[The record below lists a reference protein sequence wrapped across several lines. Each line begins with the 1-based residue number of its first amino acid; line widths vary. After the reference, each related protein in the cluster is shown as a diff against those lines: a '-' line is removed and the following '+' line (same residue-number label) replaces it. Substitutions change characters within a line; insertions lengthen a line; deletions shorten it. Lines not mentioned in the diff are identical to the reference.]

1 MPHLEIRFD
10 STPALAL
17 AAVIAAALMAFWF
30 YRTTVPPLPPFRR
43 YSLLVLR
50 GFTLTFLFLLLT
62 EPVIRMVSTSSRRPV
77 LVVIADI
84 SSSMTVRD
92 RLGDRAATLRS
103 LLVSSP
109 MREIEQRADVRFLAM
124 GRTTRPLSAED
135 LDSLPCTDP
144 ATDITAALES
154 VTRTQGTTHPRA
166 ILLLSDGNPTLG
178 RNPLHIAS
186 TFPLPVYTVGIGDTS
201 EQQDLLVTRVTANT
215 IVYAGS
221 ETPVDV
227 RIKSAGFDGQQT
239 EVALLDGSTVLDR
252 KSFTVDGGTREYAIR
267 LSYTPVTPG
276 VRTFTVAL
284 APLKGEVT
292 VRNNRRS
299 FVSRVRSGKQHM
311 VILAG
316 APSADLAFLRQ
327 TLSENPGFSVSGY
340 TQLPD
345 GTFLDGPLSAAILDS
360 ADCLV
365 LVGLPTASTTPATYD
380 ALQAAL
386 LKRRIP
392 LFFVASRIVEWNR
405 LEQYF
410 HSTLP
415 FIVETASATEQEVFV
430 EPTPAERLSPVLT
443 PPGGE
448 GSPWTQLPP
457 VYATRTTLR
466 VKPGAVALGYARGLT
481 AVTPAPLLLTLR
493 MHGQRTVALTAYG
506 IWRWR
511 LMAQRAP
518 VTSGF
523 FGAFLTNVVQWLT
536 APEDRGPVIVKTVKD
551 AFVAGEPIGFEGQVY
566 DPQQHPLDDADVR
579 VMVRHGAGTMETIF
593 AAAGNG
599 RYEGMVAG
607 WGEEGA
613 FPYVATATRGGIPV
627 GSDSG
632 TVRIGGVQQ
641 EFLETRMNAPLLREL
656 AERTGGAFLH
666 QEAFGRI
673 GELLVRQPSFVST
686 EETEAAE
693 YHLRNRPLPAAAIIL
708 LLALEWFLRKR
719 SGMI

>member
-10 STPALAL
+10 STPVLAL
-17 AAVIAAALMAFWF
+17 AAVLAAALAAFWF

-50 GFTLTFLFLLLT
+50 AFTLTFLFLLLT
-62 EPVIRMVSTSSRRPV
+62 EPVIRMVSTSPRRPV
-77 LVVIADI
+77 LAVVADN

-109 MREIEQRADVRFLAM
+109 MKELEQRADVRFLSM
-124 GRTTRPLSAED
+124 GRTTGPLSAQG
-135 LDSLPCTDP
+135 LDSLPCNDP
-144 ATDITAALES
+144 GTDITSALES
-154 VTRTQGTTHPRA
+154 VIRTQGNPSPQA
-166 ILLLSDGNPTLG
+166 ILLLTDGNPTLG
-178 RNPLHIAS
+178 PNPLHIAP

-201 EQQDLLVTRVTANT
+201 EQQDLLLTHVAANA
-215 IVYAGS
+215 IVYAGT

-227 RIKSAGFDGQQT
+227 RIKSAGFDAQKT

-252 KSFTVDGGTREYAIR
+252 KSFTVDRGTREYAIR

-299 FVSRVRSGKQHM
+299 FISRVRSGKQHL

-316 APSADLAFLRQ
+316 APSADLAVLRQ
-327 TLSENPGFSVSGY
+327 TLRENPGFSVSGY

-345 GTFLDGPLSAAILDS
+345 GTFLDGPLSAAVLDS

-365 LVGLPTASTTPATYD
+365 LVGMPTASTTRATGD

-392 LFFVASRIVEWNR
+392 LFFVAGRIVEWNR
-405 LEQYF
+405 LGQLF
-410 HSTLP
+410 RGALP
-415 FIVETASATEQEVFV
+415 FTVESPSAAEQEVFL
-430 EPTPAERLSPVLT
+430 EPTQAERLSPMLT

-457 VYATRTTLR
+457 VFATRTTLR
-466 VKPGAVALGYARGLT
+466 VKPGAVALGHARGLT
-481 AVTPAPLLLTLR
+481 AVTPVPLLLTLR
-493 MHGQRTVALTAYG
+493 MQGQRTVALTAYG

-511 LMAQRAP
+511 LMAQRAS

-523 FGAFLTNVVQWLT
+523 FAAFLTNVVQWLT
-536 APEDRGPVIVKTVKD
+536 APEDRGPVIVKTVND

-566 DPQQHPLDDADVR
+566 DPQQRPLDDADVR
-579 VMVRHGAGTMETIF
+579 VTVRQGAGTMETVL

-599 RYEGMVAG
+599 RYEGAVPG

-613 FPYVATATRGGIPV
+613 FAFSATATRGGILV

-641 EFLETRMNAPLLREL
+641 EFLETRMNAPLLRQL

-666 QEAFGRI
+666 QETFGRI
-673 GELLVRQPSFVST
+673 GELLARQPSFVPT

-693 YHLRNRPLPAAAIIL
+693 YHLRSRPLLAAAIIL